1 MVPPVGDKFFD
12 RGERCSPASCL
23 PNLRYPPY
31 LASSSTA
38 AKSLRSVL
46 ASKLGAAMSFLIPH
60 SAPLGAAMS
69 FLTPHSSLKPLLTP
83 HLTSFLT

>member
-1 MVPPVGDKFFD
+1 MVSPVGDKFFD

-46 ASKLGAAMSFLIPH
+46 ASE
-60 SAPLGAAMS
+60 LGAAMS
-69 FLTPHSSLKPLLTP
+69 FLTPHSSFYKRR
-83 HLTSFLT
+83 FLHKKSLAI

>member
-1 MVPPVGDKFFD
+1 MRNEELWYRLSAINFLIGDRWSPV
-12 RGERCSPASCL
+12 SCL

-46 ASKLGAAMSFLIPH
+46 ASKLGAAMSFL
-60 SAPLGAAMS
+60 
-69 FLTPHSSLKPLLTP
+69 TPHSSLKPLLTP